1 VTSSRS
7 SASPLRVRAE
17 GLRQRLDA
25 RGFASVSRR
34 FGLQGLAWVAGSVL
48 LLALTR
54 LLPAEGVGLALR
66 LAVSAALVLVLPGAL
81 VLARVGMPA
90 AVGAAAAAAVALSL
104 AILLAA
110 LVITFLVEG
119 SLTLTLGL
127 VAAFALAFALVSRR
141 PGPGRPHRG
150 DAIAAA
156 AVAAGG
162 AVFAVAVWLAA
173 GPLQG
178 DALFHAARARKL
190 AELPALESL
199 RALSEFP
206 DGGVHPGYALPLWHG
221 VLALIG
227 RLAGVDVTDVVLHL
241 PAVLTPLALVLAYAA
256 GTALFGSW
264 AGGVATAAGQVGVIE
279 LGGAHV
285 TSFKLLSLP
294 VAASLLLLVPALLAL
309 FFSFVAGGER
319 RLLLP
324 LGAAALALAVVHPTY
339 VVFVGLPLAGFLLV
353 RAAVARGSDEP
364 RRIALAL
371 GALVGSAGVY
381 LLWLL
386 PIANDTAAYT
396 PADRRRAQELVYYAD
411 RLDFSG
417 DSFRLDPGMLLSGGA
432 IAAVALIAVP
442 FALLA
447 WRTRWAA
454 YVLGGTLPVLA
465 VALVPAFFSR
475 LADLVSLSQALRI
488 RHFLP
493 LPFALA
499 GGAILLASGL
509 TWLAAR
515 AGLRRRPPAE
525 VTAMAAALVLVVP
538 VVVARAAATDRAA
551 STHHLPAGLVEVVQ
565 NRAEPRELVVSDPVT
580 SYRLVAYAPV
590 TILAAPLAHVSQTP
604 SDRPYDRLREVDRF
618 FAAGALEQRRLLNG
632 YGAGW
637 LLIDRQAPD
646 DEALAS
652 GLERVYDDGRFV
664 LFRVRAG

>member
-1 VTSSRS
+1 
-7 SASPLRVRAE
+7 LRLSVAA
-17 GLRQRLDA
+17 GL
-25 RGFASVSRR
+25 
-34 FGLQGLAWVAGSVL
+34 VL
-48 LLALTR
+48 L
-54 LLPAEGVGLALR
+54 
-66 LAVSAALVLVLPGAL
+66 LPGAL
-81 VLARVGMPA
+81 VVTRLGVPA
-90 AVGAAAAAAVALSL
+90 AVGVAAAAALAWSL
-104 AILLAA
+104 AILLVA

-119 SLTLTLGL
+119 SLTLILAL
-127 VAAFALAFALVSRR
+127 VAAIALPFALV
-141 PGPGRPHRG
+141 PGRLGSGRALG
-150 DAIAAA
+150 ADAIAAA
-156 AVAAGG
+156 AVAGGG

-178 DALFHAARARKL
+178 DALFHAGRARKL

-221 VLALIG
+221 VLALVG

-256 GTALFGSW
+256 GAALFGSW

-279 LGGAHV
+279 LAGAHV

-294 VAASLLLLVPALLAL
+294 VAASLVLLVPALLAL

-319 RLLLP
+319 TLLLP
-324 LGAAALALAVVHPTY
+324 VGAAALALAVVHPTY
-339 VVFVGLPLAGFLLV
+339 AVFVGMPLAGFLLV
-353 RAAVARGSDEP
+353 RAVVARGSDEP

-371 GALVGSAGVY
+371 ATLIGSAGAY

-396 PADRRRAQELVYYAD
+396 PAERRRAQELVYYAD

-417 DSFRLDPGMLLSGGA
+417 DSFRLDPGMLLSGGTV
-432 IAAVALIAVP
+432 AAVALIAVP
-442 FALLA
+442 LALLA
-447 WRTRWAA
+447 WRARWAA

-465 VALVPAFFSR
+465 VALVPALFSR

-499 GGAILLASGL
+499 GAALLLGAGL
-509 TWLAAR
+509 VWLAAR

-525 VTAMAAALVLVVP
+525 MAAVAVAVALIVP
-538 VVVARAAATDRAA
+538 IVAARVAA
-551 STHHLPAGLVEVVQ
+551 SEGADATHGLPVGLVDVVQ
-565 NRAEPRELVVSDPVT
+565 RRAEPRELVVSDPVT

-590 TILAAPLAHVSQTP
+590 TILAAPLAHVAQTP
-604 SDRPYDRLREVDRF
+604 SDRPYDRLREADRF
-618 FAAGALEQRRLLNG
+618 FAAGALEQRRLLSA

-637 LLIDRQAPD
+637 LLVDRQATD
-646 DEALAS
+646 ADSVAA

-664 LFRVRAG
+664 LFRVAPS

>member
-1 VTSSRS
+1 VT
-7 SASPLRVRAE
+7 
-17 GLRQRLDA
+17 
-25 RGFASVSRR
+25 RR
-34 FGLQGLAWVAGSVL
+34 FALQALAWVGGGVL

-81 VLARVGMPA
+81 VLARVGIPA
-90 AVGAAAAAAVALSL
+90 AIGAAAAAALAWSL
-104 AILLAA
+104 AIVLAA

-119 SLTLTLGL
+119 SLALTLGL
-127 VAAFALAFALVSRR
+127 VAAIALALAVVPS
-141 PGPGRPHRG
+141 GPGSERPARA

-156 AVAAGG
+156 AVAGGG

-221 VLALIG
+221 VLALVG

-256 GTALFGSW
+256 GAALFGSW
-264 AGGVATAAGQVGVIE
+264 AGGAATAAAQMGVIE
-279 LGGAHV
+279 LAGAHV

-309 FFSFVAGGER
+309 VFSFVAGGER

-324 LGAAALALAVVHPTY
+324 VGAAALALAVVHPTY
-339 VVFVGLPLAGFLLV
+339 AVFLGLPLAGFLLV
-353 RAAVARGSDEP
+353 RTAVARGSNET

-371 GALVGSAGVY
+371 ATLVGSAGAY

-386 PIANDTAAYT
+386 PVANDTAAYT
-396 PADRRRAQELVYYAD
+396 PAERRRAQELVYYAD

-432 IAAVALIAVP
+432 GAAVALIAVP

-447 WRTRWAA
+447 WRARWAA

-499 GGAILLASGL
+499 GAAILLAAGL
-509 TWLAAR
+509 AWLAAR
-515 AGLRRRPPAE
+515 AGLPRRPAAE
-525 VTAMAAALVLVVP
+525 MTAVAVVLALVVP
-538 VVVARAAATDRAA
+538 VVGVRVAAVDRAPA
-551 STHHLPAGLVEVVQ
+551 THHLPAGLVEAVES
-565 NRAEPRELVVSDPVT
+565 RAEPRELVVSDPVT
-580 SYRLVAYAPV
+580 SYRLIAYVPV
-590 TILAAPLAHVSQTP
+590 TILAAPLAHVAQTP

-618 FAAGALEQRRLLNG
+618 FAAGDFEQRRLLDA

-637 LLIDRQAPD
+637 LLVDRQAT
-646 DEALAS
+646 DEDSLAS
-652 GLERVYDDGRFV
+652 GLERAYDDGRFI
-664 LFRVRAG
+664 LFRVRPS

>member
-1 VTSSRS
+1 VEVQVLS
-7 SASPLRVRAE
+7 SALRRSP
-17 GLRQRLDA
+17 
-25 RGFASVSRR
+25 
-34 FGLQGLAWVAGSVL
+34 LQGLAWIAGGVFL
-48 LLALTR
+48 LGLAR
-54 LLPAEGVGLALR
+54 LLPAEGIGLALR
-66 LAVSAALVLVLPGAL
+66 LAVAAALVLLLPGAL
-81 VLARVGMPA
+81 VVTRLGAPA
-90 AVGAAAAAAVALSL
+90 AVGVAAAAALAWSL
-104 AILLAA
+104 VVLLAA

-127 VAAFALAFALVSRR
+127 VAAFVLAVVLVPS
-141 PGPGRPHRG
+141 GAGSGRPLRA

-156 AVAAGG
+156 AVASGG
-162 AVFAVAVWLAA
+162 AVFAVAVWFAA

-221 VLALIG
+221 VLALVG

-241 PAVLTPLALVLAYAA
+241 SAVLTPLALVLAYAA
-256 GTALFGSW
+256 GAALFGSW
-264 AGGVATAAGQVGVIE
+264 AGGVATAAAQVGVIQ
-279 LGGAHV
+279 LAGAHV

-309 FFSFVAGGER
+309 IFSFVAAGER

-324 LGAAALALAVVHPTY
+324 VGATALALAVVHPTY
-339 VVFVGLPLAGFLLV
+339 AVFLGLPLAGFLLI
-353 RAAVARGSDEP
+353 RAAVVRRSDEP

-371 GALVGSAGVY
+371 ATLVGSAGAY

-386 PIANDTAAYT
+386 PIANDTASYT
-396 PADRRRAQELVYYAD
+396 PAERRRAQELVYYAD

-417 DSFRLDPGMLLSGGA
+417 DGFRLDAGLLVSGGA
-432 IAAVALIAVP
+432 VAVIALIAVP
-442 FALLA
+442 LALLA
-447 WRTRWAA
+447 WRARWAA
-454 YVLGGTLPVLA
+454 YVLGGTLPVLV

-493 LPFALA
+493 LSFALA
-499 GGAILLASGL
+499 GAALLLAAGL
-509 TWLAAR
+509 AWLAAR
-515 AGLRRRPPAE
+515 AGIRREPATE
-525 VTAMAAALVLVVP
+525 TIAAGLALTLAVP
-538 VVVARAAATDRAA
+538 FVVVRAAASDRADA
-551 STHHLPAGLVEVVQ
+551 AHHLPASLVEVMQ
-565 NRAEPRELVVSDPVT
+565 SRAEPRELVVSDPVT

-590 TILAAPLAHVSQTP
+590 TILAAPLAHVAQTP

-618 FAAGALEQRRLLNG
+618 FAAEDLEQQRLLAANG
-632 YGAGW
+632 ARW
-637 LLIDRQAPD
+637 LLVDRQAT
-646 DEALAS
+646 DEDSLAS

-664 LFRVRAG
+664 LLRVGPS